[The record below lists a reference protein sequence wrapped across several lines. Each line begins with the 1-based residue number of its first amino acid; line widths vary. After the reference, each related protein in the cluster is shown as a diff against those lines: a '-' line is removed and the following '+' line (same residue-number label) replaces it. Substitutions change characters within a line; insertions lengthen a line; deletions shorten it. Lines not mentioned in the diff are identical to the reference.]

1 MSHELSS
8 LITVLLQASGAEVVE
23 WDAAE
28 VETAIDWA
36 IFFEKRYADRAGSAA
51 DKADAASTDASLRRL
66 ASDARLA
73 VPLSAARLSR
83 ATELL
88 LLAVM
93 RGAHLSTHP
102 HAAWLVEA
110 LLTACMR
117 ASSATSATAAPR
129 GAAER
134 RGRKRRSPAA
144 VHSVGGEGTE
154 VGADD
159 YGSGAK
165 RARLSDERGDGP
177 MPALADA
184 VASHVALG
192 AALERAQRCG
202 AALGAAAPLD
212 VVRGKAVAALLNRE
226 LAPLACAAAGATLG
240 DGAGAASP
248 TPRASVAAAAT
259 AVALQRALDETR
271 RQCVEDRTGRCVSVA
286 CWQVLDLFENEDV
299 GEGSGAAGAGAG
311 AAAAAPAGGGD
322 GRRAAA
328 GRRHLRTQ
336 LGALLVEILRDGDGG
351 ECGGVRLVHPSLL
364 AQLTLRS
371 DAIASAYTTR
381 LVAESVAMV
390 RRGSESGGGG
400 GGAAPLFT
408 DARDWRSN
416 AEGAVEGLVARL
428 VDVARRSEALRDRVL
443 AAVASAVGEE
453 VRRASNGASSGGSG
467 SGSVSAAASRAVELR
482 GRLDRV
488 LRRDTPQG
496 EDLSS
501 KNGNGGNK

>member
-144 VHSVGGEGTE
+144 VRSVGGEGTE

-248 TPRASVAAAAT
+248 APRASVAAAAT

-336 LGALLVEILRDGDGG
+336 LDALLVEILRDGDGG

-390 RRGSESGGGG
+390 RRGSESSGGEG

-453 VRRASNGASSGGSG
+453 VRRASSGASSDGSG

-496 EDLSS
+496 DLSS
-501 KNGNGGNK
+501 EKWKWRK